1 MQIRIDKFINSH
13 DVSFVGNKG
22 VMTVDFQDFYNL
34 CYAIGRHKDIYV
46 ISPGDPERSNLD

>member
-34 CYAIGRHKDIYV
+34 CYAIGRHEDIYV